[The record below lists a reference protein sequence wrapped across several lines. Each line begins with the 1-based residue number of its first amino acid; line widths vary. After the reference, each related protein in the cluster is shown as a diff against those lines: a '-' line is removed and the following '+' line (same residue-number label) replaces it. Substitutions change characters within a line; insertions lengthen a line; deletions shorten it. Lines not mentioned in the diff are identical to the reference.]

1 MEQNK
6 KLKAVKG
13 KKRCF
18 SLKKKSQGLLQI
30 RFFFNK
36 SKLKDIYQY
45 TIVWGLSSDAQDYR
59 EPEKVSCLLETQTI
73 REPDSIT
80 GIQLLFHS
88 VIV

>member
-45 TIVWGLSSDAQDYR
+45 TIA
-59 EPEKVSCLLETQTI
+59 
-73 REPDSIT
+73 
-80 GIQLLFHS
+80 
-88 VIV
+88 